1 MELLHVFVNNVQV
14 NILIKSLTYWHNGE
28 KVRKTMNEMMTIN
41 TTTLANKDLKKHLNE
56 IKKAVETIG
65 ANRWKV
71 ADALR
76 KIAENDE
83 YKDDFKTD
91 AALAEALGMKRQN
104 FQKLV
109 KASKYHAE
117 CKTTDENGNNVLL
130 LDGFS
135 VSAVFEIIVIPIE
148 EVETYF
154 YTMSGTEY
162 EVTKESTCKAVRE
175 SVQTYKAWTDDSAE
189 TDIESVESDTE
200 LAESSESDTATAEK
214 RGDEELINAITS
226 ITDFLNHA
234 SREEVLEVK
243 EYIEGHYNND

>member
-1 MELLHVFVNNVQV
+1 
-14 NILIKSLTYWHNGE
+14 
-28 KVRKTMNEMMTIN
+28 MNEVMTIN
-41 TTTLANKDLKKHLNE
+41 TNTLANKDLRKHLNE

-76 KIAENDE
+76 KIAENNE
-83 YKDDFKTD
+83 YKEDFKTD
-91 AALAEALGMKRQN
+91 TALAEALGMKRQN

-130 LDGFS
+130 LEGFS
-135 VSAVFEIIVIPIE
+135 VSAVFEIIVIPLD
-148 EVETYF
+148 EVLTYF

-162 EVTKESTCKAVRE
+162 EITKESTCKAVRE
-175 SVQTYKAWTDDSAE
+175 SVQTYKAWTDGPAESAE
-189 TDIESVESDTE
+189 TTEPEDSV
-200 LAESSESDTATAEK
+200 ESDTATAEK
-214 RGDEELINAITS
+214 RGDEELVNAITS

-243 EYIEGHYNND
+243 EYIEEHYNND

>member
-1 MELLHVFVNNVQV
+1 
-14 NILIKSLTYWHNGE
+14 
-28 KVRKTMNEMMTIN
+28 MNDVITIN

-76 KIAENDE
+76 NISENNE
-83 YKDDFKTD
+83 YKEDFKTD
-91 AALAEALGMKRQN
+91 TALAEALGMKRQN

-109 KASKYHAE
+109 KASKYHVE

-130 LDGFS
+130 LEVFS
-135 VSAVFEIIVIPIE
+135 VSAVFEIITIPIE

-175 SVQTYKAWTDDSAE
+175 SVQTYKAWTDEPAESGAESAE
-189 TDIESVESDTE
+189 TDEP
-200 LAESSESDTATAEK
+200 AETVESDTATAEK
-214 RGDEELINAITS
+214 NGDYELVDAITS

-243 EYIEGHYNND
+243 EYIEEHYNND

>member
-1 MELLHVFVNNVQV
+1 MTGGKRE
-14 NILIKSLTYWHNGE
+14 
-28 KVRKTMNEMMTIN
+28 KTMNDVMPIN
-41 TTTLANKDLKKHLNE
+41 TNALANKDLKKHLNE

-76 KIAENDE
+76 KISENAE
-83 YKDDFKTD
+83 YKEDFKTD
-91 AALAEALGMKRQN
+91 TALAEALGMKRQN

-117 CKTTDENGNNVLL
+117 CKSVDEDGNVTLL

-135 VSAVFEIIVIPIE
+135 VSAVFEIIVIPID
-148 EVETYF
+148 EVATYF
-154 YTMSGTEY
+154 DCMVGTELAI
-162 EVTKESTCKAVRE
+162 TKESTCKEVRE
-175 SVQTYKAWTDDSAE
+175 SVQTYKAWTD
-189 TDIESVESDTE
+189 E
-200 LAESSESDTATAEK
+200 LTESSESDTAEPEESVESDTATAEN
-214 RGDEELINAITS
+214 RGDEELLNAITR

-243 EYIEGHYNND
+243 DFIEKHY

>member
-1 MELLHVFVNNVQV
+1 
-14 NILIKSLTYWHNGE
+14 
-28 KVRKTMNEMMTIN
+28 MNDVMTID
-41 TTTLANKDLKKHLNE
+41 TTALANKDLKKHLNE

-76 KIAENDE
+76 KISENAE
-83 YKDDFKTD
+83 YKEDFKTD
-91 AALAEALGMKRQN
+91 TALAEALGMKRQN

-117 CKTTDENGNNVLL
+117 CKSVDENGDVTLL
-130 LDGFS
+130 LDGYS
-135 VSAVFEIIVIPIE
+135 VSAVFEIIVIPIDD
-148 EVETYF
+148 VPTF
-154 YTMSGTEY
+154 FDCMSGTEFAI
-162 EVTKESTCKAVRE
+162 TKESTCKDVRE
-175 SVQTYKAWTDDSAE
+175 SVQTYKAWTDESAE
-189 TDIESVESDTE
+189 SEESAESAESEESAESAESDTE
-200 LAESSESDTATAEK
+200 SAEK

-243 EYIEGHYNND
+243 DFIEKHY

>member
-1 MELLHVFVNNVQV
+1 MQ
-14 NILIKSLTYWHNGE
+14 LIKLLTYRHIGE
-28 KVRKTMNEMMTIN
+28 KERKTMNDVITIN
-41 TTTLANKDLKKHLNE
+41 TNALANKDLKKHLNE

-83 YKDDFKTD
+83 YKEDFKTD
-91 AALAEALGMKRQN
+91 TALAEALGMKRQN

-117 CKTTDENGNNVLL
+117 CKSVDEEGNVTLL

-135 VSAVFEIIVIPIE
+135 VSAVFEIISIPID
-148 EVETYF
+148 EVPTYF
-154 YTMSGTEY
+154 DCMIGTELAI
-162 EVTKESTCKAVRE
+162 TKESTCKEVRE
-175 SVQTYKAWTDDSAE
+175 SVQTYKAWTDESAE
-189 TDIESVESDTE
+189 SSETAESAESSESAEPVESDTE
-200 LAESSESDTATAEK
+200 SAEK

-243 EYIEGHYNND
+243 DFIEKHY

>member
-1 MELLHVFVNNVQV
+1 
-14 NILIKSLTYWHNGE
+14 
-28 KVRKTMNEMMTIN
+28 
-41 TTTLANKDLKKHLNE
+41 
-56 IKKAVETIG
+56 
-65 ANRWKV
+65 
-71 ADALR
+71 
-76 KIAENDE
+76 
-83 YKDDFKTD
+83 
-91 AALAEALGMKRQN
+91 MKRQN

-162 EVTKESTCKAVRE
+162 EVTNESTCKAVRE
-175 SVQTYKAWTDDSAE
+175 SVQTYKAWTDGPAETTEPAESAE
-189 TDIESVESDTE
+189 TDEPAESV
-200 LAESSESDTATAEK
+200 ESDTATAEK
-214 RGDEELINAITS
+214 RGDEELVNAITS
-226 ITDFLNHA
+226 ITDFLNRA

-243 EYIEGHYNND
+243 DFIDEHYSND

>member
-1 MELLHVFVNNVQV
+1 
-14 NILIKSLTYWHNGE
+14 
-28 KVRKTMNEMMTIN
+28 MNEVMTIN
-41 TTTLANKDLKKHLNE
+41 TTAIANKDLKRHLNE

-76 KIAENDE
+76 KIAENNE

-91 AALAEALGMKRQN
+91 TALAEALGMKRQN

-109 KASKYHAE
+109 KASKYHAD

-175 SVQTYKAWTDDSAE
+175 SVQTYKAWTDE
-189 TDIESVESDTE
+189 T
-200 LAESSESDTATAEK
+200 AESSESDKESAEPDEPAESVESDASTVEN
-214 RGDEELINAITS
+214 RGDEELTNAITS

-243 EYIEGHYNND
+243 EYIEEHYNND

>member
-1 MELLHVFVNNVQV
+1 
-14 NILIKSLTYWHNGE
+14 
-28 KVRKTMNEMMTIN
+28 MNEVMTIN
-41 TTTLANKDLKKHLNE
+41 TTALVNKDLKKHLNE

-76 KIAENDE
+76 NIAENNE
-83 YKDDFKTD
+83 YKEDFKTD
-91 AALAEALGMKRQN
+91 TALAEALGMKRQN

-175 SVQTYKAWTDDSAE
+175 SVQTYKAWTDETTEPAETTESAE
-189 TDIESVESDTE
+189 TDE
-200 LAESSESDTATAEK
+200 LAESSESDTTSAEK
-214 RGDEELINAITS
+214 RGDDELINAITS

-243 EYIEGHYNND
+243 EYIEEHYNND

>member
-1 MELLHVFVNNVQV
+1 
-14 NILIKSLTYWHNGE
+14 
-28 KVRKTMNEMMTIN
+28 MNEVMTIN
-41 TTTLANKDLKKHLNE
+41 TTTLANKDLRKHLND

-76 KIAENDE
+76 KIAENNE
-83 YKDDFKTD
+83 YKEDFKTD
-91 AALAEALGMKRQN
+91 TALAEALGMKRQN

-130 LDGFS
+130 LEGFS

-175 SVQTYKAWTDDSAE
+175 SVQTYKAWTDETTEPAETTESAE
-189 TDIESVESDTE
+189 TAESAETTDSDTE
-200 LAESSESDTATAEK
+200 SAEK
-214 RGDEELINAITS
+214 RGDEELIKAITS

-243 EYIEGHYNND
+243 EYIEEHYNND

>member
-1 MELLHVFVNNVQV
+1 
-14 NILIKSLTYWHNGE
+14 
-28 KVRKTMNEMMTIN
+28 MTIN
-41 TTTLANKDLKKHLNE
+41 TTTLANKDLRKHLNE

-76 KIAENDE
+76 KIAENNE
-83 YKDDFKTD
+83 YKEDFKTD
-91 AALAEALGMKRQN
+91 TALAEAIGMKRQN

-130 LDGFS
+130 LEGFS

-175 SVQTYKAWTDDSAE
+175 SVQTYKAWTESAE
-189 TDIESVESDTE
+189 SSESDTE
-200 LAESSESDTATAEK
+200 SADTDEPAESDTATAEK
-214 RGDEELINAITS
+214 RGDDELLNAITS
-226 ITDFLNHA
+226 IIDFLNHA

-243 EYIEGHYNND
+243 EYIEEHYNND

>member
-1 MELLHVFVNNVQV
+1 
-14 NILIKSLTYWHNGE
+14 
-28 KVRKTMNEMMTIN
+28 MNDVMTIN
-41 TTTLANKDLKKHLNE
+41 TNALANKDLRKHLNE
-56 IKKAVETIG
+56 IKKAVGTIG

-76 KIAENDE
+76 KIAENNE
-83 YKDDFKTD
+83 YKEDFKTD
-91 AALAEALGMKRQN
+91 TALAEALGMKRQN

-117 CKTTDENGNNVLL
+117 CKSVDEDGNVTLL

-135 VSAVFEIIVIPIE
+135 VSAVFEIIVIPID
-148 EVETYF
+148 EVQTYF
-154 YTMSGTEY
+154 DCMIGTELAI
-162 EVTKESTCKAVRE
+162 TKESTCKEVRE
-175 SVQTYKAWTDDSAE
+175 SVQTYKAWTDESAE
-189 TDIESVESDTE
+189 SAESGESAESAEPVEPVESDTE
-200 LAESSESDTATAEK
+200 SAEK

-243 EYIEGHYNND
+243 DFIEKHY

>member
-1 MELLHVFVNNVQV
+1 
-14 NILIKSLTYWHNGE
+14 
-28 KVRKTMNEMMTIN
+28 MNEVMTIN
-41 TTTLANKDLKKHLNE
+41 TTTLANKDLRKHLNE

-76 KIAENDE
+76 KISENDE

-91 AALAEALGMKRQN
+91 TALAEALGMKRQN

-117 CKTTDENGNNVLL
+117 CKSVDEEGNVTLL

-135 VSAVFEIIVIPIE
+135 VSAVFEIISIPID
-148 EVETYF
+148 EVPTYF
-154 YTMSGTEY
+154 DCMIGTELAI
-162 EVTKESTCKAVRE
+162 TKESTCKEVRE
-175 SVQTYKAWTDDSAE
+175 SVQTYKAWTDESAE
-189 TDIESVESDTE
+189 SSETAES
-200 LAESSESDTATAEK
+200 AESSESAEPGESDTESAEK
-214 RGDEELINAITS
+214 RGDEELVNAITS

-243 EYIEGHYNND
+243 DFIEKHY

>member
-1 MELLHVFVNNVQV
+1 
-14 NILIKSLTYWHNGE
+14 
-28 KVRKTMNEMMTIN
+28 MNEVMTIN
-41 TTTLANKDLKKHLNE
+41 TTTLANKGLKKHLNE

-76 KIAENDE
+76 NIAENNE
-83 YKDDFKTD
+83 YKEDFKTD
-91 AALAEALGMKRQN
+91 TALAEALGMKRQN

-175 SVQTYKAWTDDSAE
+175 SVQTYKAWTDEPAETTEPAESAE
-189 TDIESVESDTE
+189 TAEPGDLVESDIES
-200 LAESSESDTATAEK
+200 AEK
-214 RGDEELINAITS
+214 RGDEELIDAITS

-243 EYIEGHYNND
+243 EYIEEHYNND

>member
-1 MELLHVFVNNVQV
+1 
-14 NILIKSLTYWHNGE
+14 
-28 KVRKTMNEMMTIN
+28 MNDVITIN
-41 TTTLANKDLKKHLNE
+41 TNALANKDLKKHLNE

-76 KIAENDE
+76 KIAENNE
-83 YKDDFKTD
+83 YKEDFKTD
-91 AALAEALGMKRQN
+91 TALAEARGMKPQN

-117 CKTTDENGNNVLL
+117 CKSVDEDGNVTLL

-135 VSAVFEIIVIPIE
+135 VSAVFEIIVIPID
-148 EVETYF
+148 EVPTYF
-154 YTMSGTEY
+154 DCMIGTELAI
-162 EVTKESTCKAVRE
+162 TKESTCKEVRE
-175 SVQTYKAWTDDSAE
+175 SVQTYKAWTDESAE
-189 TDIESVESDTE
+189 SSETAESAESSESAEPVESDTE
-200 LAESSESDTATAEK
+200 SAEK

-243 EYIEGHYNND
+243 DFIEKHY

>member
-1 MELLHVFVNNVQV
+1 
-14 NILIKSLTYWHNGE
+14 
-28 KVRKTMNEMMTIN
+28 MNEVMTIN
-41 TTTLANKDLKKHLNE
+41 TTNLVNKDLKKHLNE
-56 IKKAVETIG
+56 IKKAIDTIG

-76 KIAENDE
+76 NIAENNE
-83 YKDDFKTD
+83 YKEDFKTD
-91 AALAEALGMKRQN
+91 TALAEALGMKRQN

-175 SVQTYKAWTDDSAE
+175 SVQTYKAWTDETTEPAETTESAE
-189 TDIESVESDTE
+189 TAESAETTDSDTE
-200 LAESSESDTATAEK
+200 SAEK
-214 RGDEELINAITS
+214 RGDDELINAITS

-243 EYIEGHYNND
+243 EYIEEHYNND

>member
-1 MELLHVFVNNVQV
+1 
-14 NILIKSLTYWHNGE
+14 
-28 KVRKTMNEMMTIN
+28 MNDVITIN
-41 TTTLANKDLKKHLNE
+41 TTALANKDLKKHLNE

-76 KIAENDE
+76 KISENDE
-83 YKDDFKTD
+83 YKEDFKTD
-91 AALAEALGMKRQN
+91 TALAEALGMKRQN

-117 CKTTDENGNNVLL
+117 CKIPDENGNNVLL

-148 EVETYF
+148 DVATYF

-162 EVTKESTCKAVRE
+162 EVTKESTCKEVRE
-175 SVQTYKAWTDDSAE
+175 SVQTYKAWTDESAESAE
-189 TDIESVESDTE
+189 TTESVETAE
-200 LAESSESDTATAEK
+200 PAESVESDTATAEK
-214 RGDEELINAITS
+214 RGDDELINAITS

-243 EYIEGHYNND
+243 EYIEEHYNND

>member
-1 MELLHVFVNNVQV
+1 
-14 NILIKSLTYWHNGE
+14 
-28 KVRKTMNEMMTIN
+28 MNDVITIN
-41 TTTLANKDLKKHLNE
+41 TNALANKDLKKHLNE

-83 YKDDFKTD
+83 YKEDFKTD
-91 AALAEALGMKRQN
+91 TALAEALGMKRQN

-117 CKTTDENGNNVLL
+117 CKAVDEDGNVTLL

-135 VSAVFEIIVIPIE
+135 VSAVFEIIVIPID
-148 EVETYF
+148 EVPTYF
-154 YTMSGTEY
+154 DCMIGTELAI
-162 EVTKESTCKAVRE
+162 TKESTCKEVRE
-175 SVQTYKAWTDDSAE
+175 SVQTYKAWTDESAESAESEESAE
-189 TDIESVESDTE
+189 TTDT
-200 LAESSESDTATAEK
+200 AESSESDTATAEN
-214 RGDEELINAITS
+214 RGDEELVNAITS

-243 EYIEGHYNND
+243 DFIEKHY

>member
-1 MELLHVFVNNVQV
+1 
-14 NILIKSLTYWHNGE
+14 
-28 KVRKTMNEMMTIN
+28 MNDVMTID
-41 TTTLANKDLKKHLNE
+41 TTALANKDLKKHLNE

-76 KIAENDE
+76 KISENAE
-83 YKDDFKTD
+83 YKEDFKTD
-91 AALAEALGMKRQN
+91 TALAEALGMKRQN

-117 CKTTDENGNNVLL
+117 CKSVDENGDVTLL
-130 LDGFS
+130 LDGYS
-135 VSAVFEIIVIPIE
+135 VSAVFEIIVIPIDD
-148 EVETYF
+148 VPTF
-154 YTMSGTEY
+154 FDCMSGTEFAI
-162 EVTKESTCKAVRE
+162 TKESTCKDVRE
-175 SVQTYKAWTDDSAE
+175 SVQTYKAWTDESAE
-189 TDIESVESDTE
+189 SEESAESAESDTE
-200 LAESSESDTATAEK
+200 SAEK

-243 EYIEGHYNND
+243 DFIEKHY

>member
-1 MELLHVFVNNVQV
+1 MKQIADL
-14 NILIKSLTYWHNGE
+14 SARRGE
-28 KVRKTMNEMMTIN
+28 REKTMNDVMTIN
-41 TTTLANKDLKKHLNE
+41 TNALANKDLKKHLNE

-76 KIAENDE
+76 KISENAE
-83 YKDDFKTD
+83 YKEDFKTD
-91 AALAEALGMKRQN
+91 TALAEALGMKRQN

-117 CKTTDENGNNVLL
+117 CKAVDEDGNVTLL

-135 VSAVFEIIVIPIE
+135 VSAVFEIIVIPID
-148 EVETYF
+148 EVPTYF
-154 YTMSGTEY
+154 DCMIGTELAI
-162 EVTKESTCKAVRE
+162 TKESTCKEVRE
-175 SVQTYKAWTDDSAE
+175 SVQTYKAWTDETAESEESVESAE
-189 TDIESVESDTE
+189 PAESVESDTE
-200 LAESSESDTATAEK
+200 SAEK

-243 EYIEGHYNND
+243 DFIEKHY

>member
-1 MELLHVFVNNVQV
+1 
-14 NILIKSLTYWHNGE
+14 
-28 KVRKTMNEMMTIN
+28 MNEVMTID
-41 TTTLANKDLKKHLNE
+41 TTALANKDLKKHLNE

-76 KIAENDE
+76 KISENDE
-83 YKDDFKTD
+83 YKEDFKTD
-91 AALAEALGMKRQN
+91 TALAEAIGMKRQN

-117 CKTTDENGNNVLL
+117 CKSVDEDGNVTLL

-148 EVETYF
+148 EVPTYF
-154 YTMSGTEY
+154 DCMNGTEFAI
-162 EVTKESTCKAVRE
+162 TKESTCKAVRE
-175 SVQTYKAWTDDSAE
+175 SVQTYKAWTDESAE
-189 TDIESVESDTE
+189 SEESAESVESDTE
-200 LAESSESDTATAEK
+200 SAEK
-214 RGDEELINAITS
+214 RGDDELIDAITS

-234 SREEVLEVK
+234 SREAVLEVK
-243 EYIEGHYNND
+243 DFIENLNFEKH